1 MKILVY
7 PWNSYNY
14 YDVERTFEKLG
25 HEVTE
30 IDYHIEDYDGDG
42 GFLELLPR
50 FFAEQKYDFVFSIN
64 YFPVI
69 SDACES
75 LGVRYVCWT
84 CDNPLISMYH
94 RSVYNDCNYIFTFD
108 RTNWAEFRA
117 KGCKHIYYLPLAVD
131 IDRIS
136 DLLSSSDDLFLYKND
151 ISFVGG
157 LYEQNTYDRIKH
169 KLPEFLRGYMEAVI
183 QAARLVTGGNIIE
196 PMITPEIELMLAEPF
211 ELVKSEGSFSSIGL
225 IFSTTVLGFKVASET
240 RKSAL
245 TGLARHFDVA
255 LYTNSLHRDLEN
267 IRYMGEVEY
276 RSQMPKVFNQSRINL
291 NFTIPNI
298 VSGLPL
304 RFFDIMGCGGF
315 LMSNYQ
321 PEIPLFFKR
330 GEDLD
335 YFESEEEL
343 IEKCAFY
350 LEHED
355 IRADIAK
362 NGLTK
367 IRESHT
373 YDIRVRQ
380 LLNMLEHGAD
390 SADPDAF
397 VHVAAHTD

>member
-14 YDVERTFEKLG
+14 CDVERTFKNLG
-25 HEVTE
+25 HEVDE
-30 IDYHIEDYDGDG
+30 IKYHIDDYDGDEG
-42 GFLELLPR
+42 LLELLPR
-50 FFAEQKYDFVFSIN
+50 IFAEKKYDFVFSIN

-69 SDACES
+69 SDACEG

-94 RSVYNDCNYIFTFD
+94 RSVFNDCNYIFTFD
-108 RTNWAEFRA
+108 RTNWAEFKA
-117 KGCKHIYYLPLAVD
+117 KGCEHIYYLPLAVD
-131 IDRIS
+131 TDRVDAVIKGAS
-136 DLLSSSDDLFLYKND
+136 DLFLYKND

-169 KLPEFLRGYMEAVI
+169 KLPDYLKGYMEAVI
-183 QAARLVTGGNIIE
+183 QAERLVTGGNIIE
-196 PMITPEIELMLAEPF
+196 PMITPEIELALTDYFDLE
-211 ELVKSEGSFSSIGL
+211 KSEGSFSSIGL
-225 IFSTTVLGFKVASET
+225 IFSTTVLGFKVACET

-245 TGLARHFDVA
+245 SSLADRYDVT
-255 LYTNSLHRDLEN
+255 LYTNSLRKDLEK
-267 IRYMGEVEY
+267 IRYMGEVDY
-276 RSQMPKVFNQSRINL
+276 RTEMPKAFNGSRINL

-304 RFFDIMGCGGF
+304 RFFDVMGCGGF

-321 PEIPLFFKR
+321 AEIPLFFKR
-330 GEDLD
+330 GEDLE

-343 IEKCAFY
+343 IDKCGFY

-355 IRADIAK
+355 LRAKIAE
-362 NGLTK
+362 NGLQK
-367 IRESHT
+367 IKEAHT

-380 LLNMLEHGAD
+380 MLKMLTENTD
-390 SADPDAF
+390 SADPEAF
-397 VHVAAHTD
+397 KYL

>member
-1 MKILVY
+1 MEILVY

-14 YDVERTFEKLG
+14 YDVERTFKKLG
-25 HEVTE
+25 HSVTE
-30 IDYHIEDYDGDG
+30 IQYHIDDYDGDE

-50 FFAEQKYDFVFSIN
+50 ILAEKKYEFVFSIN

-69 SDACES
+69 SDACEK
-75 LGVRYVCWT
+75 LGVKYVCWT

-94 RSVYNDCNYIFTFD
+94 RSVFNDCNYIFTFD

-131 IDRIS
+131 TDRIGV
-136 DLLSSSDDLFLYKND
+136 LLGDAKDLFLYKND

-157 LYEQNTYDRIKH
+157 LYEQNTYDRISG
-169 KLPEFLRGYMEAVI
+169 KLPDFLRGYMEAVI

-196 PMITPEIELMLAEPF
+196 PMITPEIELMLMEPF
-211 ELVKSEGSFSSIGL
+211 ELEKSEGSFSSIGL
-225 IFSTTVLGFKVASET
+225 IFSTTVLGFKVACET

-245 TGLARHFDVA
+245 TALSGKYDVT
-255 LYTNSLHRDLEN
+255 LYTNSLHKDLEG
-267 IRYMGEVEY
+267 IRYMGEVDY
-276 RSQMPKVFNQSRINL
+276 RTEMPKVFNGSRINL

-330 GEDLD
+330 GEDLE

-343 IEKCAFY
+343 IEKCGFY

-355 IRADIAK
+355 LRREIAAR
-362 NGLTK
+362 GLQK
-367 IRESHT
+367 IREAHT

-380 LLNMLEHGAD
+380 LLHILEENSD

-397 VHVAAHTD
+397 IHINL